1 MPNTISKI
9 NGYSLKD
16 NVSGYLTESVYYCEI
31 NVTTSKI
38 DWGVDSTPAD
48 LKYSVTTVNSG
59 DTFSKISGLI
69 NSGINVVLRES
80 DNSSFCPG
88 LDYSLKLWDSSLQ
101 SLIFHVN
108 LPLGVAGPASAPII
122 PSISEVIINW
132 SSSLI
137 SFKRSAIDITAPLRL
152 PLFSGT
158 SPTYTISGGNLK
170 YIFTNI
176 STSEPSVDIRGI
188 TYSQAG
194 PGNIVILS
202 NMTSSTIS
210 LSSSSGVRLS
220 IKYLYPDN
228 REMDLFEGYLYANG
242 TPPSG
247 APLTEFVLAPN
258 ESALFVLGFSGL
270 YQVGGSGGGVV
281 LRNWYEPPVS

>member
-88 LDYSLKLWDSSLQ
+88 LDYSLKL
-101 SLIFHVN
+101 
-108 LPLGVAGPASAPII
+108 
-122 PSISEVIINW
+122 
-132 SSSLI
+132 
-137 SFKRSAIDITAPLRL
+137 
-152 PLFSGT
+152 
-158 SPTYTISGGNLK
+158 
-170 YIFTNI
+170 
-176 STSEPSVDIRGI
+176 
-188 TYSQAG
+188 
-194 PGNIVILS
+194 
-202 NMTSSTIS
+202 
-210 LSSSSGVRLS
+210 
-220 IKYLYPDN
+220 
-228 REMDLFEGYLYANG
+228 
-242 TPPSG
+242 
-247 APLTEFVLAPN
+247 
-258 ESALFVLGFSGL
+258 
-270 YQVGGSGGGVV
+270 
-281 LRNWYEPPVS
+281 